1 MARYLH
7 LHVLQ
12 RHGQPLD
19 RGLHQNKARRG
30 DLRVCDPVMNAR
42 AQSRPGLG
50 HLELFQPWQD
60 QLTT

>member
-1 MARYLH
+1 
-7 LHVLQ
+7 
-12 RHGQPLD
+12 
-19 RGLHQNKARRG
+19 
-30 DLRVCDPVMNAR
+30 VCDPAMNAR